1 MFEKERDS
9 LLQDYRYYK
18 NILHEISLADIKRW
32 NNIDVDVG
40 WDDILNKPA
49 TLEGYGITDELNSRY
64 LNVEDGEVKNTS
76 RLKWVGTFGEI
87 SSNYN
92 GGMDY
97 AKLSLMNGS
106 LLLSAEVYDNEN
118 KRVLHYSDLDVGDG
132 IKLFSHR
139 GVILGNNTTLYT
151 GNRSFNDD
159 ESYLFP
165 IVQQDNG
172 NLLFGSTKIP
182 NKMNNTLK
190 LPRVN
195 ILNSSDTYEGSLE
208 SDTYSIDGAV
218 KDGLRLRHADG
229 KYLMIGYTD
238 NEKNTVYSYMIC
250 DVDGVLKN
258 ESDGDD
264 WGPVR
269 FEQNV
274 FFRHGL
280 RISSGEPLII
290 NNYNVATKIANLEKA
305 ITTGTGMVEWSNVLN
320 KKILTVTKLQSLWD
334 SVEV

>member
-1 MFEKERDS
+1 MLEKDIND
-9 LLQDYRYYK
+9 LLQDYKHRK
-18 NILHEISLADIKRW
+18 NILEEITLSDIEKW

-40 WDDILNKPA
+40 WDDILNKPT
-49 TLEGYGITDELNSRY
+49 TLEGYGITEELNSNY
-64 LNVEDGEVKNTS
+64 LNVVDNVIKNANILQWDSCVGGFISKKSSSYSEIKVDTTYDTYMSLSIHTLTHSDKKISIRNKGIELKAQGDDGVN
-76 RLKWVGTFGEI
+76 L
-87 SSNYN
+87 YN
-92 GGMDY
+92 GT
-97 AKLSLMNGS
+97 
-106 LLLSAEVYDNEN
+106 V
-118 KRVLHYSDLDVGDG
+118 
-132 IKLFSHR
+132 
-139 GVILGNNTTLYT
+139 LYT
-151 GNRSFNDD
+151 GFVDGDNYSQ
-159 ESYLFP
+159 YYP
-165 IVQQDNG
+165 IVQQDND

-195 ILNSSDTYEGSLE
+195 LYNDSNVYEGSLE
-208 SDTYSIDGAV
+208 NDTYNIKGV
-218 KDGLRLRHADG
+218 LHDGLRLRHADG
-229 KYLMIGYTD
+229 KYLMIGHTD
-238 NEKNTVYSYMIC
+238 NEANKVYSYMIC

-264 WGPVR
+264 WAPIR
-269 FEQNV
+269 FEQDA

>member
-1 MFEKERDS
+1 MWEKEREE
-9 LLQDYRYYK
+9 LLQDYRYRK
-18 NILHEISLADIKRW
+18 NILQEITLDDIEKW

-40 WDDILNKPA
+40 WDDILNKPT
-49 TLEGYGITDELNSRY
+49 TLEGYGITEELNSRY

-118 KRVLHYSDLDVGDG
+118 KRVLRYSNLDVGDG
-132 IKLFSHR
+132 IKLFSQR

-151 GNRSFNDD
+151 GTRGLNDD
-159 ESYLFP
+159 ESNLFP

-195 ILNSSDTYEGSLE
+195 LYNDSNVYEGSLE
-208 SDTYSIDGAV
+208 NDTYNIKGV
-218 KDGLRLRHADG
+218 LHDGLRLRHADG
-229 KYLMIGYTD
+229 KYLMIGHTD
-238 NEKNTVYSYMIC
+238 NEANKVYSYMIC

-264 WGPVR
+264 WAPIR
-269 FEQNV
+269 FEQDA

>member
-1 MFEKERDS
+1 MFEKEIDS

-32 NNIDVDVG
+32 NNIDVDVS
-40 WDDILNKPA
+40 WDDILNKPT
-49 TLEGYGITDELNSRY
+49 TLEGYGITEELNSRY

-76 RLKWVGTFGEI
+76 RLKWVDTFGEI
-87 SSNYN
+87 SSNYDGIN
-92 GGMDY
+92 Y

-106 LLLSAEVYDNEN
+106 LFLSAEAHDNKD
-118 KRVLHYSDLDVGDG
+118 KRLLRYSNLVVGDG
-132 IKLFSHR
+132 IKLFSQR
-139 GVILGNNTTLYT
+139 GVILENNTTLYT
-151 GNRSFNDD
+151 GTRGSLNYD
-159 ESYLFP
+159 ESNLFP

-195 ILNSSDTYEGSLE
+195 LYNDSNVYEGSLE
-208 SDTYSIDGAV
+208 NDTYNIKGV
-218 KDGLRLRHADG
+218 LHDGLRLRHADG
-229 KYLMIGYTD
+229 KYLMIGHTD
-238 NEKNTVYSYMIC
+238 NKKNTVYSYMIC

-264 WGPVR
+264 WAPIR
-269 FEQNV
+269 FEQDA

-280 RISSGEPLII
+280 RISNGEPLII
-290 NNYNVATKIANLEKA
+290 NNYNVATKIANLENA

-320 KKILTVTKLQSLWD
+320 KNINCNKITKLMG
-334 SVEV
+334 